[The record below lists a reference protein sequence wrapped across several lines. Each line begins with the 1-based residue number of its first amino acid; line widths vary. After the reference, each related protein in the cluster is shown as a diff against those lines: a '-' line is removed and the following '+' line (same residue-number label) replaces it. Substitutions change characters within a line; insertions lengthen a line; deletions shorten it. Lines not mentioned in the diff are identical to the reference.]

1 MTAVR
6 WGIVGTGAIAR
17 LFASDLRFALGAQLV
32 AVGSRDIARARVF
45 ADSFDVS
52 RAYGSYRALIDDAEV
67 DVVYIATPNSQHHG
81 LAIAALEA
89 GKAVLC
95 EKPFTLNAHEAR
107 EVVQV
112 ARRTGRF
119 CMEAMW
125 MRFAPAVR
133 ELQGRIGRG
142 EIGPVRHVRAS
153 LGFDVTFDPNHR
165 IFDPTLGGGALLD
178 LGVYA
183 VSLCCALLGAPQQL
197 TSHATLGETGVDEH
211 VTMELS
217 YANGVTAS
225 IETSVRMRLLNDAVV
240 TGTQG
245 QLSLS
250 APLYFPQAV
259 SFSPKTERAAVDVT
273 RPQKL
278 LRTMAGLARSAA
290 AKLQAPVKGSG
301 YQYEA
306 AEVMRSLAAG
316 RSESELMSL
325 DASVQVMET
334 MDAARAA
341 WTR

>member
-1 MTAVR
+1 MTDVR
-6 WGIVGTGAIAR
+6 WGIAGTGTIAR
-17 LFASDLRFALGAQLV
+17 LFAADLRFARGAELV
-32 AVGSRDIARARVF
+32 AVGSRESTRARSF

-52 RAYGSYRALIDDAEV
+52 RAHGSYRALFDDVDV
-67 DVVYIATPNSQHHG
+67 DVVYIATPNSQHGG
-81 LAIAALEA
+81 LAIAALKA

-107 EVVQV
+107 EVAQV

-133 ELQGRIGRG
+133 ELEVRIAQG
-142 EIGPVRHVRAS
+142 EIGTVRHVRAS
-153 LGFDVTFDPNHR
+153 LGFAVTFDPTHR
-165 IFDPTLGGGALLD
+165 IFDLALGGGALLD
-178 LGVYA
+178 LGVYP
-183 VSLCCALLGAPQQL
+183 VSLCCALLGAPRQL
-197 TSHATLGETGVDEH
+197 TSVATLGASGVDEH

-217 YANGVTAS
+217 YEHGVTAS
-225 IETSVRMRLLNDAVV
+225 IETSVRMRLSNDAVV
-240 TGTQG
+240 TGTRG

-250 APLYFPQAV
+250 APLYFPQTV
-259 SFSPKTERAAVDVT
+259 SFVPGPEPAADDVT
-273 RPQKL
+273 RPQRV
-278 LRTMAGLARSAA
+278 LRTMATLARSAFT
-290 AKLQAPVKGSG
+290 KPQSPIHGTG

-306 AEVMRSLAAG
+306 QEVMRCLADR

-334 MDAARAA
+334 LDAVRAE

>member
-1 MTAVR
+1 
-6 WGIVGTGAIAR
+6 
-17 LFASDLRFALGAQLV
+17 
-32 AVGSRDIARARVF
+32 
-45 ADSFDVS
+45 
-52 RAYGSYRALIDDAEV
+52 
-67 DVVYIATPNSQHHG
+67 
-81 LAIAALEA
+81 
-89 GKAVLC
+89 
-95 EKPFTLNAHEAR
+95 
-107 EVVQV
+107 
-112 ARRTGRF
+112 
-119 CMEAMW
+119 
-125 MRFAPAVR
+125 
-133 ELQGRIGRG
+133 
-142 EIGPVRHVRAS
+142 
-153 LGFDVTFDPNHR
+153 
-165 IFDPTLGGGALLD
+165 
-178 LGVYA
+178 
-183 VSLCCALLGAPQQL
+183 
-197 TSHATLGETGVDEH
+197 
-211 VTMELS
+211 
-217 YANGVTAS
+217 
-225 IETSVRMRLLNDAVV
+225 VV